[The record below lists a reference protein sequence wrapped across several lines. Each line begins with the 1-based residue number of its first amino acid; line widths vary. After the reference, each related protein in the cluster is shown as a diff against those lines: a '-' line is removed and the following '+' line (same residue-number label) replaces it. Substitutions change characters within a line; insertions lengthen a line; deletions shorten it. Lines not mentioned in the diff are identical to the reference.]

1 MARVGIASGSKILF
15 RGERMIALAQSGW
28 LAPLA
33 GLLAGAAMGYVARR
47 WRLCALSALERWWYA
62 GDATA
67 LRAWVLAMAVA
78 MALTQAMVLTGA
90 VDLSTTF
97 YLSAL
102 FPLTGAVLGGLM
114 FGVGMALVG
123 SCGFSALVRLGGGS
137 LKAAVVLMIMGL
149 SALAA
154 QKGIV
159 AHGRILVVDDLAVD
173 LSHAGDQSL
182 GALVSAALGADLRAP
197 VAFALVASLF
207 AWVLRSP
214 VFRARRGLMLAGSV
228 IGVAIASGWA
238 VTSFVAENSFTPVQI
253 EAGSFAVPLGDTIMQ
268 VIAHTGA
275 LPDYGVGVVAGVA
288 LGAAVAAWGAHDLRW
303 EACDDARELGRH
315 MAGAA
320 LMGVGGVFAMGCTIG
335 QGVTAASTLA
345 ISAPIVMASMA
356 LGARLGLAWLI
367 EGSVRH
373 VFLRAGDRAPAE

>member
-1 MARVGIASGSKILF
+1 
-15 RGERMIALAQSGW
+15 MIALAQSGW

-47 WRLCALSALERWWYA
+47 WRFCTLSALERWWYA
-62 GDATA
+62 ADATA
-67 LRAWVLAMAVA
+67 LRAWVLAAAVA

-90 VDLSTTF
+90 VDLSSTF
-97 YLSAL
+97 YLSPL
-102 FPLTGAVLGGLM
+102 LPLTGAVLGGLM

-123 SCGFSALVRLGGGS
+123 SCGFSALVQLGGGS
-137 LKAAVVLMIMGL
+137 LKALVVLLVLGL

-159 AHGRILVVDDLAVD
+159 AQGRVLVVDDLAID
-173 LSHAGDQSL
+173 LSFAGGQSL

-197 VAFALVASLF
+197 VALLTTAALF
-207 AWVLRSP
+207 AWVFRSP
-214 VFRARRGLMLAGSV
+214 AFRARPGLMLAGGV
-228 IGVAIASGWA
+228 IGVAVASGWA
-238 VTSFVAENSFTPVQI
+238 VTSFAAAHGFAPVQI
-253 EAGSFAVPLGDTIMQ
+253 EAGSFAAPVGDAIMQ
-268 VIAHTGA
+268 VITHTGT

-288 LGAAVAAWGAHDLRW
+288 LGAAIAAWGAHDMRW

-345 ISAPIVMASMA
+345 VSAPVVMASMA

-373 VFLRAGDRAPAE
+373 VFRRAADRAPAE